1 MKKKARGPSRWT
13 CVGCGAVSPPPRDED
28 GLCARCLLARHEQ
41 EVVVSNKLETIPV
54 TDIAPSALNPR
65 KFFAET
71 DLDELAAS
79 LRQDGVL
86 QPLVVRPWVDDPDGD
101 GRANG
106 AARTSEKRFE
116 LIAGE
121 RRWRAAQRAGLE
133 TVPAVVRTD
142 LDDVAVL
149 RLMLVENVQRA
160 DLRPIEEADACQAV
174 LDAAPGTGMD
184 DLAELVGRSVSWIYQ
199 RLQLRKLTPAGR
211 ASVEAGR
218 LSAGHAT
225 EIARLQPDDQ
235 ERALIKCDF
244 HCRDDVVQSWEQEL
258 SLRGLEEWI
267 KNNIPLSRR
276 NPAQAAKGV
285 PIVLGHY
292 LPGEGGGKFTGKE
305 ERKKILLHRD
315 FELVREPCEHTID
328 GVVWLGSKA
337 GAIKPICP
345 RRSRCKKHWGAVFAA
360 EKKERERTK
369 KWNAD
374 RRKEAAGRQKQIAER
389 DRLDALLTPR
399 IEAALQAPP
408 AFTPALARL
417 ALRLLYQGLKWRIHD
432 DAEEVEAAAAKE
444 ADWWPLLLRAALYAD
459 GSFDL
464 AALARRGIELRL
476 LNPADS
482 LEAHPGAAGDAD
494 AESRADVCTA
504 DEEDDEG
511 AAEREQFYE
520 SAEANSTGDGA

>member
-1 MKKKARGPSRWT
+1 M
-13 CVGCGAVSPPPRDED
+13 
-28 GLCARCLLARHEQ
+28 
-41 EVVVSNKLETIPV
+41 SNKLETIPV

-86 QPLVVRPWVDDPDGD
+86 QPLVVRPWVDTPDGD
-101 GRANG
+101 GRAIG
-106 AARTSEKRFE
+106 ADREAAARFE

-133 TVPAVVRTD
+133 TVPAIVRTD

-199 RLQLRKLTPAGR
+199 RLQLRKLTPNGR
-211 ASVEAGR
+211 ASVTAGR

-244 HCRDDVVQSWEQEL
+244 HHRVDVVQSWEHEL

-305 ERKKILLHRD
+305 ERKKILLFRE
-315 FELVREPCEHTID
+315 FELVRGEHCRHTID

-345 RRSRCKKHWGAVFAA
+345 RRSRCQEHWGAVFKA

-369 KWNAD
+369 KWQAK
-374 RRKEAAGRQKQIAER
+374 RRTEAAEREKQIAER

-408 AFTPALARL
+408 VFTPALARV
-417 ALRLLYQGLKWRIHD
+417 ALRLLYRGLSWRISD
-432 DAEEVEAAAAKE
+432 DAVEVEEAAKE
-444 ADWWPLLLRAALYAD
+444 DADWWPLLLRAALYAD
-459 GSFDL
+459 GSFDK

-476 LNPADS
+476 LNPADP